1 MNLLKEFRRS
11 LLLSLWFSVLTFP
24 IMVIRVNT
32 ITDTIEW
39 RWERLLFI
47 AIGSFVGSLV
57 WNYFQERSPSGSRRP
72 ASAQTG
78 GGDDGASDAGADGT
92 GKAAAAD
99 SAVPAGSAPLNPPE
113 REQTWIDR
121 LLARFGWTRDTFRS
135 RRVAVPLALVV
146 LALAVGYPFVTSL
159 YQTSIMVNALI
170 YVMLALGLNIVIGL
184 GGMLHLGYA
193 AFYLVGAYTYAL
205 LNSSFGIGF
214 WIALPI
220 GAVLSMVFGILLAIP
235 VLRLRGDYLAIV
247 TLGFGEILRII
258 ALNWGAVTGGP
269 SGIKGIARPALF
281 GINLSLSEATTYTY
295 FIVLGLVILTI
306 FVVYR
311 LENSRIG
318 RQWVAMGE
326 DDVAARAMGVNTV
339 RAKLTAFAM
348 GALWAGLAGVVFAAR
363 TTFINPESFRVWE
376 SVLIL
381 SMVVLGGMG
390 SIPGVIVGALLLI
403 LLPEYLRAFSQY
415 RLLIFGALLV
425 IMMVFKPAG
434 LIPKRR
440 RLYKIDLGPPGSS
453 PTADTGAEATSG
465 AAPSP
470 GGAS

>member
-1 MNLLKEFRRS
+1 MNIAKQLQRS
-11 LLLSLWFSVLTFP
+11 AILSLWFSVLTFP

-47 AIGSFVGSLV
+47 AIASFVGSFV
-57 WNYFQERSPSGSRRP
+57 WNYFQNRSKP
-72 ASAQTG
+72 T
-78 GGDDGASDAGADGT
+78 
-92 GKAAAAD
+92 
-99 SAVPAGSAPLNPPE
+99 GSAPAAGVEADADEKTQESTTLLDRALE
-113 REQTWIDR
+113 RIG
-121 LLARFGWTRDTFRS
+121 LSRDTFRQ
-135 RRVAVPLALVV
+135 RKVALPLALVALV
-146 LALAVGYPFVTSL
+146 LAIGYPLVTSL
-159 YQTSIMVNALI
+159 YQTNIMISALI

-193 AFYLVGAYTYAL
+193 AFYLLGAYTYAL
-205 LNSSFGIGF
+205 LNHNFEIGF
-214 WIALPI
+214 WIALPL
-220 GAVLSMVFGILLAIP
+220 GAAVSTIFGILLAIP

-247 TLGFGEILRII
+247 TLGFGEILRIV
-258 ALNWGAVTGGP
+258 ATNWGSLTLGP
-269 SGIKGIARPALF
+269 SGVKGIDRPSFF
-281 GINLSLSEATTYTY
+281 GVDFSLSQATNYTY
-295 FIVLGLVILTI
+295 FIVLALVILTI
-306 FVVYR
+306 LIVYR

-326 DDVAARAMGVNTV
+326 DDIAARAMGVNTV
-339 RAKLTAFAM
+339 RAKVTAFAM

-390 SIPGVIVGALLLI
+390 SIPGVILGALLLI
-403 LLPEYLRAFSQY
+403 LLPEYLRAFSEY

-425 IMMVFKPAG
+425 VMMVFKPAG

-440 RLYKIDLGPPGSS
+440 RAYKLEPDGPIA
-453 PTADTGAEATSG
+453 PT
-465 AAPSP
+465 
-470 GGAS
+470 GGDS